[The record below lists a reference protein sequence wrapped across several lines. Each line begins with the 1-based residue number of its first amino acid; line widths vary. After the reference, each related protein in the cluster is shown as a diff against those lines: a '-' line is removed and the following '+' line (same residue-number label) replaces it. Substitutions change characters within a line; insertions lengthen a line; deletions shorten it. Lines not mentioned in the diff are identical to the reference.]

1 MGNTGKTNLV
11 AISIVG
17 ILFLAI
23 GFALGINS
31 LLIPYLK
38 APLSISDTE
47 SYLLL
52 TATFLPFILF
62 GIPAGACIKKIGYK
76 KTMALSFLFFAVG
89 LYLFIPA
96 AKIGSFPLFLL
107 GSFISGTGN
116 AFLQASVNPYITICG
131 PIESATQRMAIM
143 GILNKGGW
151 AIAPMFL
158 AIFINTAAGAEV
170 NLSDINIPFYII
182 VCLFIGLGIF
192 SYFSP
197 LPEVKAE
204 GESDSKESK
213 VSEGSLVQYPHLILG
228 LIALFFYVGV
238 ETIALATPV
247 DFAISL
253 QKDGLLQTFGIE
265 WFANTA
271 NYGTFT
277 VLCMWAGY
285 IIGAVAI
292 PKVFTQNTA
301 MKACATIGVVSSLGA
316 VLVPPSYAIFM
327 VALMGLGNSLL
338 WGPIWALAMQ
348 HLGNYTKKGG
358 ALLTMAIVGGALIP
372 LLFGACK
379 DMLGD
384 IQKAY
389 WICFPMYLFIVYYA
403 FIGYKTGL
411 KK

>member
-1 MGNTGKTNLV
+1 MTQKTQNN
-11 AISIVG
+11 SIVPIAIVG
-17 ILFLAI
+17 VMFLAI

-31 LLIPYLK
+31 LLIPYLQ
-38 APLSISDTE
+38 APLSITSAE

-52 TATFLPFILF
+52 TATFIPFVLF
-62 GIPAGACIKKIGYK
+62 GIPAGNTIKAIGYK

-89 LYLFIPA
+89 LILFVPA
-96 AKIGSFPLFLL
+96 ASLGSFPLFLL

-116 AFLQASVNPYITICG
+116 TFLQASVNPYVTICG
-131 PIESATQRMAIM
+131 PIERASQRMSIM

-158 AIFINTAAGAEV
+158 AIFINLEGEV
-170 NLSDINIPFYII
+170 NLSDINTPFYII
-182 VCLFIGLGIF
+182 VATFIVLGAF
-192 SYFSP
+192 AYFSP

-204 GESDSKESK
+204 GETESDTKT
-213 VSEGSLVQYPHLILG
+213 SEGKLTQYPHLILG

-247 DFAISL
+247 DFATVL
-253 QKDGLLQTFGIE
+253 KENGLLQTFGIE
-265 WFANTA
+265 WLSNIA

-285 IIGAVAI
+285 ILGAILI
-292 PKVFTQNTA
+292 PNVITQNTA
-301 MKACATIGVVSSLGA
+301 LKICAIIGTFSAICA
-316 VLVPPSYAIFM
+316 VLVPPSYAIYM
-327 VALMGLGNSLL
+327 VALMGLGNSLM

-379 DMLGD
+379 DLLGG
-384 IQKAY
+384 IQQAY
-389 WICFPMYLFIVYYA
+389 WICLPMYLFILYYA
-403 FIGYKTGL
+403 FIGYKI
-411 KK
+411 KRK